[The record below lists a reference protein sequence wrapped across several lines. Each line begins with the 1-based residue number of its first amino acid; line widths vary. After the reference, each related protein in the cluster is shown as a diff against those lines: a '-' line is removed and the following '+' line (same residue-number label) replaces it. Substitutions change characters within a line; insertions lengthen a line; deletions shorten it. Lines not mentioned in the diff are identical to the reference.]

1 MHTDRRRDS
10 ISILLSRSATRD
22 TTLIYHVHNY
32 ITITKK
38 NKKESKILK
47 ILYPSL
53 SAKFSL
59 AFYEFKKKNSYFS
72 TGIYSIPNFK
82 LCKNI
87 GKVVIK

>member
-38 NKKESKILK
+38 NKKVSKILK

-59 AFYEFKKKNSYFS
+59 AFYEFKKKTVIFQLEF
-72 TGIYSIPNFK
+72 IPYQILSSVK
-82 LCKNI
+82 ILEK
-87 GKVVIK
+87 

>member
-59 AFYEFKKKNSYFS
+59 AFYEFKKKKQLFFNWNLFH
-72 TGIYSIPNFK
+72 TKF
-82 LCKNI
+82 
-87 GKVVIK
+87 